1 MAAINK
7 TPAGKWRVQIRR
19 GGIFASKTFL
29 KRVDAETWAREFEL
43 RIDRGHPMIKSG
55 PKNLKSFGDL
65 VDRHIADMR
74 EVGKPLRRSKAYSL
88 DLLKNKLGTL
98 SIEKLTRQ
106 RVIEFGRS
114 RALEGAGPCTVGA
127 DISYIKTV
135 LSHAAAVHGAAV
147 SIQEID
153 LARIALTRLSIVGKG
168 RERNRRPTEAEL
180 ELLFSEFDSNLR
192 LTMPMSRIVKF
203 AIASAMRESEI
214 TNITWKDL
222 DKRRRTVLVRDRK
235 DPRDKDG
242 NDQIVPLTNLSGYDA
257 WELIEEQRQN
267 AFSES
272 AKIFPYNARSVGTAF
287 RRARR
292 KHDIE
297 DLTFHD
303 LRHEATSRFF
313 EAGLTIERVSLI
325 TGHKDWKM
333 LKRYTHLAP
342 DMVFHP
348 ITPRAH

>member
-1 MAAINK
+1 
-7 TPAGKWRVQIRR
+7 
-19 GGIFASKTFL
+19 
-29 KRVDAETWAREFEL
+29 
-43 RIDRGHPMIKSG
+43 MIKSG

-65 VDRHIADMR
+65 VDRHIADME

-88 DLLKNKLGTL
+88 NLLKEKLGRIRIGNL
-98 SIEKLTRQ
+98 NGQ

-127 DISYIKTV
+127 DVSYIKTI
-135 LSHAAAVHGAAV
+135 LAHAAAVHGVVV
-147 SIQEID
+147 STEEVD

-168 RERNRRPTEAEL
+168 RERNRRPTEDEL
-180 ELLFSEFDSNLR
+180 KVLFEEFDGNER
-192 LTMPMSRIVKF
+192 LTIPMTRIVKF

-214 TNITWKDL
+214 TSITWKDL
-222 DKRRRTVLVRDRK
+222 DARRRVVLVRDRK

-242 NDQIVPLTNLSGYDA
+242 NDQFVPLTDLSGYDA
-257 WELIEEQRQN
+257 WELIQEQRQF
-267 AFSES
+267 AFSEN
-272 AKIFPYNARSVGTAF
+272 APIFPYNPRSVGTAF
-287 RRARR
+287 RRAR
-292 KHDIE
+292 KKLEIE

-313 EAGLTIERVSLI
+313 EAGLTIERVALI

-342 DMVFHP
+342 DMVFLQ
-348 ITPRAH
+348 RSNVGS